1 MQAGAD
7 TSDFAKKHDLVS
19 LKSEIHKFH
28 IDQLETVPTN
38 LVKLYNV
45 VDNDVA
51 KKNVYDELIIKVN
64 AIHAIDT
71 SKLLTKIDYDSKI
84 KDIKG
89 KIPTHELLTL

>member
-1 MQAGAD
+1 M
-7 TSDFAKKHDLVS
+7 
-19 LKSEIHKFH
+19 
-28 IDQLETVPTN
+28 
-38 LVKLYNV
+38 
-45 VDNDVA
+45 DNDVA
-51 KKNVYDELIIKVN
+51 KKNVYDELVIKVN

>member
-1 MQAGAD
+1 MQ
-7 TSDFAKKHDLVS
+7 TVS
-19 LKSEIHKFH
+19 
-28 IDQLETVPTN
+28 TN

-51 KKNVYDELIIKVN
+51 KKNVYDELVIKVN

-71 SKLLTKIDYDSKI
+71 SKLLTKIDYDTKI
-84 KDIKG
+84 KDIKD